1 MKAWKLFLGFVLVCV
16 APFGGA
22 ITALAA
28 PLPALSKPTLLY
40 FSLTGFKWNRPI
52 FQTGGNTDISYFVDG
67 SDFHERRWTERWPGG
82 DCSCECLQFMG
93 RGPSSADIAL
103 TQRPDDG
110 AITMSGTTAGLG
122 RERRTLELR
131 SSTQTS
137 SSADGFPQ
145 SFFDDLGGGT
155 SILGVTWIFGFVP
168 GPGDPVGPNGL
179 LDADGDGY
187 DDFAMAE
194 IYFNDYFAWN
204 VDGSDIDIETVAF
217 HEIGHALGLDH
228 SADTEAA
235 MYAYYQGVRR
245 SPSPD
250 DVAGISTLY
259 PLASPIPEPSTIL
272 LLGAGLVGLGFWGR
286 KRMACKS

>member
-28 PLPALSKPTLLY
+28 PLPALSKPTPLY

-67 SDFHERRWTERWPGG
+67 SDFTNDGG
-82 DCSCECLQFMG
+82 LSAGQVGTALVNAFNSWDAV
-93 RGPSSADIAL
+93 PSADIAL

-110 AITMSGTTAGLG
+110 GNYDVWDNSWAGAGTPDLG
-122 RERRTLELR
+122 ATLFYANVIL
-131 SSTQTS
+131 
-137 SSADGFPQ
+137 GGWLPQ

>member
-1 MKAWKLFLGFVLVCV
+1 MKAWKLLLGSILVCV
-16 APFGGA
+16 FPLGEGM
-22 ITALAA
+22 AA
-28 PLPALSKPTLLY
+28 HATTLPVLSKPTPLY

-52 FQTGGNTDISYFVDG
+52 FQTGGNTAISYFIDE
-67 SDFHERRWTERWPGG
+67 SDFTADGG
-82 DCSCECLQFMG
+82 LSNAQVKGALVNAFNTWDG
-93 RGPSSADIAL
+93 VASADLAF

-110 AITMSGTTAGLG
+110 GNYDLWDNSWAGAGTPDLG
-122 RERRTLELR
+122 ATLFYANVIL
-131 SSTQTS
+131 
-137 SSADGFPQ
+137 GGWLPQ

-204 VDGSDIDIETVAF
+204 VDGSDIDIETVAL

-228 SADTEAA
+228 SADPLSV
-235 MYAYYQGVRR
+235 MYYAYGGVRR
-245 SPSPD
+245 DATAD

-259 PLASPIPEPSTIL
+259 PLAAPIPEPSTVL
-272 LLGAGLVGLGFWGR
+272 LLGAGLVGVGVWAR
-286 KRMACKS
+286 KWKKTGG